1 MKLLSIVDLRS
12 RWSYS
17 KAGVH
22 KLVKAKNFPQP
33 FMAVSQGKVK
43 LFREEDIQAYEQDK
57 PWLFDEESKRLRQN
71 LYAIFQKAKAD
82 GNPQETLNK
91 LFGQDAK
98 PWQDR

>member
-33 FMAVSQGKVK
+33 FMTVSQDKVK
-43 LFREEDIQAYEQDK
+43 LFREEDIQAYERDK
-57 PWLFDEESKRLRQN
+57 PWLFDEERKRLRQN
-71 LYAIFQKAKAD
+71 LYTIFQKAKSD
-82 GNPQETLNK
+82 DNPQETLNK

-98 PWQDR
+98 VWQNR